1 MNWILDKEIT
11 AKREFRRERTPV
23 LAMTQN
29 CGENLNDRETQLS
42 VFYVVAQVNEQLLTN
57 HKNWTVF
64 SNTKMH
70 AVYFA
75 NLALLC
81 YAGLN
86 NVYAD

>member
-1 MNWILDKEIT
+1 MDKEIT

-57 HKNWTVF
+57 HKKTEP
-64 SNTKMH
+64 
-70 AVYFA
+70 YFQIRKCM
-75 NLALLC
+75 LYTLLI
-81 YAGLN
+81 
-86 NVYAD
+86 